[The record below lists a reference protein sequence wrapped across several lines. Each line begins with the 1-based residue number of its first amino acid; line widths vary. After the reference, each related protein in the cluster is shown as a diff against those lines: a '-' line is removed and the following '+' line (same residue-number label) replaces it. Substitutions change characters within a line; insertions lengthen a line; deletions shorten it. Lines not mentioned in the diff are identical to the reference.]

1 MQQAAKKPALSLE
14 VISRA
19 TLIAIASTLLAVASA
34 HSGTEPNTVSVISL
48 CAMSVLFSA
57 TSLAFCP
64 EAAAGRSLNYAT
76 ALVCGGLLIVDPF
89 LPFISAGGITPH
101 APAFSASIMMILR
114 ALAVWILPPRGERTG
129 LKEAF
134 ASSQLSLLCGTLWLG
149 VNPDQAPIAA
159 VVCLVLS
166 WPYLVDGINAFADK
180 VYLEAARAAGVRSL
194 GTAAFAQV
202 ASARDIVIDKAA
214 VMSGPNLV
222 VTNVMAFNNEPKTLL
237 AVAAS
242 AESRS
247 DHPVAEALRQLAEQ
261 WRVDIKR
268 PDRFEQAPGLGAVAL
283 LGGQSVVIGTAN
295 LMQKH
300 KIDSFTADAI
310 ARSLEADGKTVLR
323 VAVGGRVVG
332 VLGLEGTLRQD
343 AGVAAFAL
351 RGEGL
356 VPWLYSG
363 DSEKTREALANM
375 LGLEPVADPR
385 PGESAVEAAY
395 RCLGDQQP
403 LVLTLSQDRT
413 SLELRSV
420 HKTMEDHSTPQTVI
434 LAVSNTEDI
443 GAFPALKDLAMR
455 RTALAAHAQRFLS
468 GLSILCG
475 VCGGSMLLP
484 MSAAPVLFLVSLTV
498 LWAFARYSIA
508 DPKQETKA
516 GSLIAAS

>member
-1 MQQAAKKPALSLE
+1 MKQAANMPPISIE
-14 VISRA
+14 VVSRA
-19 TLIAIASTLLAVASA
+19 VLIGIASTLLAIATAYPGNGSNAV
-34 HSGTEPNTVSVISL
+34 VSVSL
-48 CAMSVLFSA
+48 CALSVMFA
-57 TSLAFCP
+57 GTSLAFCP
-64 EAAAGRSLNYAT
+64 ELAAGRSLNVST
-76 ALVCGGLLIVDPF
+76 ALICGLLLIADPF
-89 LPFISAGGITPH
+89 LPIGSSDTVNVH
-101 APAFSASIMMILR
+101 APALAAGIMMILR
-114 ALAVWILPPRGERTG
+114 ALAVWALPPRGERTG

-134 ASSQLSLLCGTLWLG
+134 ASSQLSLLSGVLWL
-149 VNPDQAPIAA
+149 VVDPQHAPIAA
-159 VVCLVLS
+159 AACLVLS

-180 VYLEAARAAGVRSL
+180 VYLKAAKAAGVRSL
-194 GTAAFAQV
+194 GTTAFAKV
-202 ASARDIVIDKAA
+202 AAARDIVVDKAA

-242 AESRS
+242 AEEGS
-247 DHPVAEALRQLAEQ
+247 DHPVAEALRQLAAQ
-261 WRVDIKR
+261 WRVDIKQ

-295 LMQKH
+295 LMKKH

-351 RGEGL
+351 RREGL

-363 DSEKTREALANM
+363 DSEKTRQALADM

-385 PGESAVEAAY
+385 PGESAAEAAQ
-395 RCLGDQQP
+395 RFLGDQNP
-403 LVLTLSQDRT
+403 LVLTLSQDRA
-413 SLELRSV
+413 SLELRSIHQV
-420 HKTMEDHSTPQTVI
+420 AEENDTPEKTV

-475 VCGGSMLLP
+475 VCGGSLLLP
-484 MSAAPVLFLVSLTV
+484 MTSAPVLFIVSLTV

-508 DPKQETKA
+508 DRRQETRA
-516 GSLIAAS
+516 GDLIAAS